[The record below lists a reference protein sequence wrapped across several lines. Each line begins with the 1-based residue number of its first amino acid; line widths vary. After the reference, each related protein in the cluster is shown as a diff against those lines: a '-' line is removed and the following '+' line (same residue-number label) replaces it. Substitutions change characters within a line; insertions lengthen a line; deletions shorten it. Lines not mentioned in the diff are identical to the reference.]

1 VQPPSFVGK
10 LLGQSAKP
18 LNPAAQAILK
28 RHQRPGEHHISD
40 EEIFLRTVGRMANE
54 AVDCLKEGILNS
66 ATDGDIGAVFG
77 LGFPPFLGGPFRW
90 IDHIGAPVLVRQL
103 QGFASTYGP
112 QFAPSELL
120 VDMAK
125 KGTKFHNKD

>member
-1 VQPPSFVGK
+1 
-10 LLGQSAKP
+10 
-18 LNPAAQAILK
+18 
-28 RHQRPGEHHISD
+28 
-40 EEIFLRTVGRMANE
+40 MANE

-90 IDHIGAPVLVRQL
+90 IDHISAPVLVRQL
-103 QGFASTYGP
+103 QGFAATYGP

-125 KGTKFHNKD
+125 KGTKFHKD